1 MLSREEDEEDEDDQ
15 AVVNL
20 ADTSSEDTDSTCS
33 TSGGGLSSIN
43 TNRFYDPL
51 KPRNNSN
58 AVASTGEGVGN
69 KHYVQVCPLTHF
81 LFTQPTLKVKDMT
94 AREDSVLSRSI
105 QRHPLHPELQR
116 NKQPPCRLLKS

>member
-1 MLSREEDEEDEDDQ
+1 MLIREEDEEDEDDQ

-33 TSGGGLSSIN
+33 TSGGGLSSNN

-58 AVASTGEGVGN
+58 PVTSTGEGVGSN

-81 LFTQPTLKVKDMT
+81 LFT
-94 AREDSVLSRSI
+94 
-105 QRHPLHPELQR
+105 
-116 NKQPPCRLLKS
+116 